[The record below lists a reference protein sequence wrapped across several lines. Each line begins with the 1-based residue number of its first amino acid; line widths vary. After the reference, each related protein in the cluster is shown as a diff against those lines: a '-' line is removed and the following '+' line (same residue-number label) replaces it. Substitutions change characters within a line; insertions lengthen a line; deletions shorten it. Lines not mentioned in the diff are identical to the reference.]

1 VYIHIYIIYGFILV
15 VVVYVAAGLRYRSP
29 ENKAVIVN
37 QVEKVVWPA
46 IVGGKV
52 KPVVHK
58 SFQFSEA
65 AEAHKLMESSDHIGK
80 ILLLP

>member
-1 VYIHIYIIYGFILV
+1 MLT
-15 VVVYVAAGLRYRSP
+15 VVVYVAAKLRRRTP
-29 ENKAVIVN
+29 ENKAAIVA

-46 IVGGKV
+46 IVAGKV

-58 SFQFSEA
+58 SFPFSEA
-65 AEAHKLMESSDHIGK
+65 AEAHRLIESSNHIGK